1 MPEESAYV
9 LGHKEG
15 VERVI
20 NNLINNAYKY
30 GGSGKYLGFNIIKD
44 EENTFIEVID
54 RGRGISKEKVFERS
68 YIGESS
74 RNKEASGSG
83 LGLAI
88 SKKLVENMEG
98 AIEVESEQGKETV
111 FRVALKNF
119 TV

>member
-1 MPEESAYV
+1 MPEEPAYV
-9 LGHKEG
+9 LGNKEG
-15 VERVI
+15 IERVI

-54 RGRGISKEKVFERS
+54 RGKEEQKKVFERS

-98 AIEVESEQGKETV
+98 AIEVESEEGKETV
-111 FRVALKNF
+111 FRVVLKNF